1 MSARTLPLNDRLR
14 RYMLGVSLREADVLR
29 RLRDETA
36 RLAEAGMQI
45 SPEQGQFMAFL
56 VQAIGARKVLEI
68 GTFTGYSSLVVA
80 LALPSTARI
89 VCCDV
94 SDEWTSIARRY
105 WTEAGVSRRI
115 DLRLGKAVATLDQ
128 LLAEGAGATFDFAFI
143 DADKKNYANYY
154 ERVLK
159 LLKPGGVV
167 AVDNVLWSGKVAD
180 PADES
185 DTTRVIRAFN
195 KKLHADRRVSV
206 AMLPIG
212 DGLTLARKRPK
223 ERRPVVKRRQRRK
236 VMQRRRV
243 LRPR

>member
-1 MSARTLPLNDRLR
+1 MSSSTLPLNDRLR

-36 RLAEAGMQI
+36 NLPESGMQI

-80 LALPSTARI
+80 LALPSTGRI
-89 VCCDV
+89 VCCDMNE
-94 SDEWTSIARRY
+94 EWTSIARRY
-105 WTEAGVSRRI
+105 WAEAGVARKI
-115 DLRLGKAVATLDQ
+115 ELKLGKAVATLDQ
-128 LLAEGAGATFDFAFI
+128 LLADGEAGTFDFAFI
-143 DADKKNYANYY
+143 DADKKNYGNYY

-159 LLKPGGVV
+159 LIKTGGVI

-180 PADES
+180 LADES
-185 DTTRVIRAFN
+185 DATRAIRTFN
-195 KKLHADRRVSV
+195 KKLHADRRISLT
-206 AMLPIG
+206 MLPIG
-212 DGLTLARKRPK
+212 DGLTLARKRPD
-223 ERRPVVKRRQRRK
+223 EPVAARPRQRRK
-236 VMQRRRV
+236 IASRRGV